1 MSDDGKQLYMACLTL
16 DPQKALQLLTSWDQ
30 QRIRD
35 AAQYKDDRHGDTP
48 LHWACRNG
56 DVKVVEMLLQHGAD
70 AKAKDNR
77 GDTPLH
83 KACRNGH
90 VKVVEMLLKHGADAK
105 AKNNVSTVPPSF
117 PLYPPM
123 TVHLYPMMMLMM
135 MMLYLYVMLMHHP
148 TVVEMLLQHGADA
161 KAKDNRGD
169 TPLHKACRNGHVK
182 VVEMLLK
189 HGADAKAKNNVST
202 VPPSFPLYP
211 PMTVHLYPMMMLM
224 MMMLYLYVMLM
235 HHPTDGNTPLDYGR
249 QRGHGDKLEPVF
261 AAHEARLS
269 QPPAPLAPPTPAPP
283 SAWLPPLPTT
293 PTLETTASVVVA
305 VDTWLRPLL
314 PTRTTSHTLPHLD
327 AFISGAAKQTPNLAT
342 AVADIQR
349 TIDEAPPEF
358 PAMDW
363 PAFQATT
370 TQALGALDQALAAPE
385 ALNNRLGQLDPNTDN
400 LEAVLQELHD
410 VTAGFELQPVLL
422 ELQDVLAAC
431 PAPPTTLTMA
441 PETPPANLSAA
452 LDKVAMLR
460 DVGAKRIE
468 LFTNANSSLQQLVLK
483 LITALRAVARAGATD
498 TDHRVDTLEQCAQ
511 GLDVSAPPSAEAL
524 PKAWEELCQAHERLS
539 LPEQNGLEQLITW
552 RVEHDYENQ
561 DWYLAFALHEAQ
573 ALVQQLQDM
582 IDWQATTLS
591 VLTSCIRH
599 VDSLNQDVDD
609 ESVAAHEELTKVE
622 TEIQG
627 FHTAL
632 QHLPETVRSG
642 LEQDLKKLEKR
653 RDTLRQQ
660 LSNQSH
666 VDHVAELAQL
676 LHQHFPALLVF
687 LHPEQSRLGARLRT
701 VLGPDL
707 PASLILEAMTEV
719 DRTLSLSSL
728 GQLDLHYNQNH
739 KVYKARAALKDSG
752 EQDLAV
758 KEYAF
763 ARQHKQDQCRT
774 FLRELRAMR
783 QLKHPHIIPV
793 LGALVDVHSGHPSAY
808 LVQPWC
814 AQGDLQQWL
823 SKARHMATSTV
834 ISNLMNQLRTALA
847 FMHSKGLV
855 HRDVKLS
862 NIMLDGAEDQPVVRL
877 GDFDIAKA
885 AAEATML
892 PSTATASSGTA
903 GYVAPEVLFGRGRVG
918 ARPAQ
923 DAFSF
928 GCVLYNTYMFPQTV
942 PPAQSR
948 TDEVVGH
955 CRWNFQAGDGAFSFP
970 HLAAE
975 MCDIVGD
982 LYKETQA
989 LLAAD
994 PKQRPS
1000 LFSAGQFAERPVT
1013 TQVVGPAIDVLRDA
1027 PELISEVGELLKQLN
1042 TDGRGPANITVQR
1055 VERVHNPVLWERY
1068 SAKRREMLHRIENE
1082 EHYDQLQTSTL
1093 DAPSGSPAL
1102 LRDASC
1108 QERLLLHG
1116 IAPDTMLRDK
1126 IVRLGL
1132 DYRFAGKNVG
1142 HRFGLGV
1149 YLTDHPGKSHR
1160 YTNTGP
1166 NGERMLIITR
1176 ALLGHAFVHPSPPSG
1191 ALAPPLLPAAPNNER
1206 YDSVVATPSG
1216 EFHEVVVFKN
1226 AQMYPELVEISML
1239 IFMYLLLG
1247 KLLEHRLS
1255 SWLEKRG
1262 RLATSDDYAAFRRQT
1277 TTYLYRPT
1285 LQMCDATSGLYKET
1299 WACLQQISSSAQ
1311 LSSAPA
1317 RVCNAHVVGP
1327 AIDVLRDAPELVS
1340 EVAEL
1345 LQQLSADGL
1354 GPGNAAGQ
1362 RVARVQNPR
1371 AVGTLCFVIHPVKSA
1386 GCFMSEQSLRD
1397 KIVRLGRALLV
1408 AIYDHTH
1415 IYPELVVVYTRS
1427 NDAKLEAV

>member
-1 MSDDGKQLYMACLTL
+1 MTAASHVLMDQITCHRMEQPNHVYVDAYFCIFVQEEAVNTTLRESVLFGLSTVLLIQGTDTLLENLNINWALNSDGLPFALGFNTCNIMPGPSTNNTMMRNVKSLAQLGGYGLNISGTDTLAEDSVFGHFSDNVGLNMALAVYIHHISRNTLLQGSDRFALRLQATVGLETFGQNVTVRNATFNNNMYESTTMIRVRGGSCWFLEWPDDGRPYRGWPFTKE
-16 DPQKALQLLTSWDQ
+16 DPD
-30 QRIRD
+30 
-35 AAQYKDDRHGDTP
+35 P
-48 LHWACRNG
+48 LHPEFEYLH
-56 DVKVVEMLLQHGAD
+56 DVYNLAQPGYPYKKLSVPVLFDKKTQTIVNNESSEIIRMFNSQFNDL
-70 AKAKDNR
+70 AKR
-77 GDTPLH
+77 P
-83 KACRNGH
+83 
-90 VKVVEMLLKHGADAK
+90 E
-105 AKNNVSTVPPSF
+105 
-117 PLYPPM
+117 
-123 TVHLYPMMMLMM
+123 
-135 MMLYLYVMLMHHP
+135 
-148 TVVEMLLQHGADA
+148 
-161 KAKDNRGD
+161 
-169 TPLHKACRNGHVK
+169 
-182 VVEMLLK
+182 
-189 HGADAKAKNNVST
+189 
-202 VPPSFPLYP
+202 
-211 PMTVHLYPMMMLM
+211 
-224 MMMLYLYVMLM
+224 
-235 HHPTDGNTPLDYGR
+235 LD
-249 QRGHGDKLEPVF
+249 LEP
-261 AAHEARLS
+261 ADLE
-269 QPPAPLAPPTPAPP
+269 
-283 SAWLPPLPTT
+283 SAMTEIDEL
-293 PTLETTASVVVA
+293 VY
-305 VDTWLRPLL
+305 
-314 PTRTTSHTLPHLD
+314 
-327 AFISGAAKQTPNLAT
+327 PNIN
-342 AVADIQR
+342 DR
-349 TIDEAPPEF
+349 SIDEAPPEF

-363 PAFQATT
+363 PAFRATT

-385 ALNNRLGQLDPNTDN
+385 ALNNRLKQLDPNTDN
-400 LEAVLQELHD
+400 LESVLQELHG
-410 VTAGFELQPVLL
+410 VTAGFELHPVLL
-422 ELQDVLAAC
+422 ELQTVLAAC
-431 PAPPTTLTMA
+431 PAPPTALTMA
-441 PETPPANLSAA
+441 PETLPANLGAA
-452 LDKVAMLR
+452 LDKVAMLH
-460 DVGAKRIE
+460 DVGAKRQE
-468 LFTNANSSLQQLVLK
+468 LLTSANSNLQQLAK
-483 LITALRAVARAGATD
+483 ALITALRAVARVGITD
-498 TDHRVDTLEQCAQ
+498 TDHRMNTLEQCVE
-511 GLDVSAPPSAEAL
+511 GLDVSAPPPAEAL
-524 PKAWEELCQAHERLS
+524 PEAWEELCQAHEKLS

-552 RVEHDYENQ
+552 RVEHDYEHQ
-561 DWYLAFALHEAQ
+561 DWYLAFALHESQ
-573 ALVQQLQDM
+573 ALMQQLQDM

-591 VLTSCIRH
+591 VLTSCEEYASGITQSSADQ
-599 VDSLNQDVDD
+599 VVSI
-609 ESVAAHEELTKVE
+609 HEEVAELQKN
-622 TEIQG
+622 IQTT
-627 FHTAL
+627 TAFLPLASDEMQAELEARL
-632 QHLPETVRSG
+632 QTMKERLV
-642 LEQDLKKLEKR
+642 
-653 RDTLRQQ
+653 TLQQQ
-660 LSNQSH
+660 LSDQTQ
-666 VDHVAELAQL
+666 VDQVAALAEL
-676 LHQHFPALLVF
+676 LHQHFPALLIF
-687 LHPEQSRLGARLRT
+687 LHPEQSALGARLRT

-728 GQLDLHYNQNH
+728 GQLELHYNQNH
-739 KVYKARAALKDSG
+739 KVYKARAALPNLP

-783 QLKHPHIIPV
+783 QLEHPHIIPV

-814 AQGDLQQWL
+814 TQGDLQQWL
-823 SKARHMATSTV
+823 GKARHLATSTV
-834 ISNLMNQLRTALA
+834 IAGLMTQLRSALA

-892 PSTATASSGTA
+892 PCTATASSGTA
-903 GYVAPEVLFGRGRVG
+903 GYVAPEVLFGMGRVG

-928 GCVLYNTYMFPQTV
+928 GCVVYNTYMYPQTV
-942 PPAQSR
+942 PPAR
-948 TDEVVGH
+948 LPTDQLVDKCTWDAGAGNA
-955 CRWNFQAGDGAFSFP
+955 NFGFP

-975 MCDIVGD
+975 MCDSSSD
-982 LYKETQA
+982 LYKKTRA

-1000 LFSAGQFAERPVT
+1000 LFSAGQIAERPVT

-1027 PELISEVGELLKQLN
+1027 PELISEVGELLQQLN

-1068 SAKRREMLHRIENE
+1068 SAKRREMLHRIKSQV
-1082 EHYDQLQTSTL
+1082 HYDQLQTATL

-1132 DYRFAGKNVG
+1132 DYRFAGNNVG

-1149 YLTDHPGKSHR
+1149 YLADHPGKSHR

-1166 NGERMLIITR
+1166 NGERMLVITR

-1226 AQMYPELVEISML
+1226 AQIWLSLNERHTFPYMDREISML
-1239 IFMYLLLG
+1239 IFMFLLLG
-1247 KLLEHRLS
+1247 KPLEHRLS

-1262 RLATSDDYAAFRRQT
+1262 RLATSDDYAAFRRKT

-1285 LQMCDATSGLYKET
+1285 LGMCDATSGLYKET

-1311 LSSAPA
+1311 LSSAPG

-1327 AIDVLRDAPELVS
+1327 AIDVLCDTPELVS

-1345 LQQLSADGL
+1345 LQQLIADGL

-1362 RVARVQNPR
+1362 RVARVQNPVR
-1371 AVGTLCFVIHPVKSA
+1371 WERHNTKRREILHRLTIQLCFVIHPVKSA
-1386 GCFMSEQSLRD
+1386 GCFTPEQSLRD
-1397 KIVRLGRALLV
+1397 KIV
-1408 AIYDHTH
+1408 AIYDHSH
-1415 IYPELVVVYTRS
+1415 IYSELVVSYTRS